1 MKLESTA
8 AYGKDALK
16 LQPRVRG
23 GILDTRF
30 LLEEVYRRRDSL
42 PVADLACSAQ
52 SYLARG
58 LAELATLA
66 AERFEVE
73 TIGFS
78 GGVAYNEEIALMMRR
93 YVQERGFRFIMHDKV
108 PPGDAGISFG
118 QAIVAGWSF

>member
-16 LQPRVRG
+16 LKPRIRG
-23 GILDTRF
+23 EVLDTRF
-30 LLEEVYRRRDSL
+30 LLEEIYKARDRMT
-42 PVADLACSAQ
+42 AANLACSAQ
-52 SYLARG
+52 SYLASG